1 MIELDDIDKWKVIR
15 QAGHIQCAECGNS
28 AIGSILLLPYKARIG
43 DTYLFHP
50 TCGHMEKRGIR
61 GWDVVYP
68 SAAALTYLRLVEPE
82 EDET

>member
-1 MIELDDIDKWKVIR
+1 MIELDDIDKQKAVW
-15 QAGHIQCAECGNS
+15 QAGSIRCAECGNS
-28 AIGSILLLPYKARIG
+28 AIGSILLLPYAARI
-43 DTYLFHP
+43 DAMYLFHP
-50 TCGHMEKRGIR
+50 TCGHMEKRSKR

>member
-1 MIELDDIDKWKVIR
+1 MIELDDIDKQKAVW
-15 QAGHIQCAECGNS
+15 QAGSIRCAECGNS
-28 AIGSILLLPYKARIG
+28 AIGSILLLPYAARI
-43 DTYLFHP
+43 DAVYLFHP
-50 TCGHMEKRGIR
+50 ACGHMEKRARR